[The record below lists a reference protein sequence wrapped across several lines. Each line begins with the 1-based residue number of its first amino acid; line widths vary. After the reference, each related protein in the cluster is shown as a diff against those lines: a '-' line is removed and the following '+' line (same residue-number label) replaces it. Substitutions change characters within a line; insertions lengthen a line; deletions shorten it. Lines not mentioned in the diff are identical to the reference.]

1 MEVVVALAPNLE
13 VPAFNKHYEGEYDTR
28 MTQWRRI
35 CAKDKARNI
44 AALVAG
50 YPVQTILDVGCGTGA
65 VLDELSKANV
75 GLRHVGVDVA
85 DPELHSETALELMH
99 YDGEALPFND
109 NSFDLVYASH
119 VLEHVLEPRKFL
131 AELQRVGNLVY
142 IEVPCELNLRTS
154 YYSLQATLNIG
165 HINAFTPHSFALML
179 QTTGLEVLDLKIF
192 DHSIEVH
199 QFNSSITTARL
210 KAAVRQGLL
219 GVNASLASKIF
230 TYHCGALCRKKSLQT
245 I

>member
-1 MEVVVALAPNLE
+1 
-13 VPAFNKHYEGEYDTR
+13 
-28 MTQWRRI
+28 
-35 CAKDKARNI
+35 
-44 AALVAG
+44 
-50 YPVQTILDVGCGTGA
+50 
-65 VLDELSKANV
+65 
-75 GLRHVGVDVA
+75 VGVDVA

-199 QFNSSITTARL
+199 QFNSSRTTARL